1 VILLRP
7 SVAAF
12 SFTQKQSFERA
23 RLHALRKSQL
33 EKYEMSVAGL
43 SCLIPKQ
50 EAQSHQGFGL
60 SHEPGADSLPVFNRD
75 ENRYTQK

>member
-7 SVAAF
+7 SAAAS
-12 SFTQKQSFERA
+12 SFAQKQSFERA

-43 SCLIPKQ
+43 RRLIPKQ
-50 EAQSHQGFGL
+50 EAQSLQGFGL
-60 SHEPGADSLPVFNRD
+60 SHEPGSDSLPVFNWE
-75 ENRYTQK
+75 ENRYTRK